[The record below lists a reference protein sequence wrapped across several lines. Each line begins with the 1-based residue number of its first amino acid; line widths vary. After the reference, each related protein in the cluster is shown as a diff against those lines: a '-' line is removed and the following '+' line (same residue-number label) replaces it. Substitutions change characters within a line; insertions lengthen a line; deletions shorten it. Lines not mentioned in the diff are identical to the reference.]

1 MYKFGILGV
10 GKMGGAILDGV
21 VSSGIYD
28 KKDILLYSPSEN
40 TQTNYKNKGFSF
52 ALNEKDL
59 FKNSEIILISIKPQ
73 LFDEVLS
80 KAIDLDFN
88 NKCILSIAA
97 GKSLKTISSYFKNA
111 TIVRAMPNLPASIKE
126 GAITVCFN
134 EDNKLKDEAIKILS
148 SIGIVRTIKE
158 EEMDDTLALNGS
170 MPAYAYLFAK
180 AFIDYATKKGI
191 DFDVA
196 RDLTCEAIKGSMDMI
211 LANKETPIQT
221 LIDNVCSKGGTTIA
235 GLNKLYDNE
244 FEKAIYEC
252 SEACSNRSKE
262 LGK

>member
-21 VSSGIYD
+21 VSAKLYD
-28 KKDILLYSPSEN
+28 KKEILLYSPEEEIKKA
-40 TQTNYKNKGFSF
+40 YEAKGFSF
-52 ALNEKDL
+52 ASNEKDL
-59 FKNSEIILISIKPQ
+59 FERANMILISIKPQ
-73 LFDEVLS
+73 VFPIALPNAEG
-80 KAIDLDFN
+80 LDFKG
-88 NKCILSIAA
+88 KCILSIAA
-97 GKSLKTISSYFKNA
+97 GKNIKTIASYFKNA

-126 GAITVCFN
+126 GAITVCSN
-134 EDNKLKDEAIKILS
+134 EDNELALDAIKVLS
-148 SIGIVRTIKE
+148 SIGVVRKIKE

-180 AFIDYATKKGI
+180 AFIDYAHKQGI
-191 DFDVA
+191 DYDVA
-196 RDLTCEAIKGSMDMI
+196 RDLTCAAVKGSMDMI

-252 SEACSNRSKE
+252 SEACANRSRE

>member
-21 VSSGIYD
+21 ISANLYD
-28 KKDILLYSPSEN
+28 KKEILLYTPDEII
-40 TQTNYKNKGFSF
+40 QKDYKAKGFTF
-52 ALNEKDL
+52 AKDEADL
-59 FKNSEIILISIKPQ
+59 FNNSSIILIAIKPQ
-73 LFDEVLS
+73 VFDVALPHAKS
-80 KAIDLDFN
+80 IDFN
-88 NKCILSIAA
+88 NRCILSIAA
-97 GKSLKTISSYFKNA
+97 GKNIKTIESYFKNA
-111 TIVRAMPNLPASIKE
+111 TVVRAMPNLPASIKE
-126 GAITVCFN
+126 GAITVCSNKEN
-134 EDNKLKDEAIKILS
+134 ELADEAIKILS
-148 SIGIVRTIKE
+148 SIGVVCKIKE
-158 EEMDDTLALNGS
+158 TEMDDTLALNGS

-180 AFIDYATKKGI
+180 AFIDYANQKGI
-191 DFDVA
+191 DYDVA
-196 RDLTCEAIKGSMDMI
+196 RDLTCAAIKGSMDMI

>member
-21 VSSGIYD
+21 ISSKIYD
-28 KKDILLYSPSEN
+28 KLDILLYTPDEEIKKK
-40 TQTNYKNKGFSF
+40 YILDGFNFSKD
-52 ALNEKDL
+52 ESDL
-59 FKNSEIILISIKPQ
+59 FNNSRIILIAIKPQ
-73 LFDEVLS
+73 VFEEALPNAL
-80 KAIDLDFN
+80 KIDFKN
-88 NKCILSIAA
+88 RCVLSIAA
-97 GKSLKTISSYFKNA
+97 GKNIKTISSYFKNA
-111 TIVRAMPNLPASIKE
+111 TIVRAMPNLPASIKK
-126 GAITVCFN
+126 GAITVCYTEEN
-134 EDNKLKDEAIKILS
+134 ELSLEAIKILS
-148 SIGIVRTIKE
+148 SIGVVRKIKE

-180 AFIDYATKKGI
+180 AFIDYANKKGI
-191 DFDVA
+191 DYDVA
-196 RDLTCEAIKGSMDMI
+196 IDLTCNAIKGSMDMI
-211 LANKETPIQT
+211 LENKDIPIQT

-235 GLNKLYDNE
+235 GLNKLYENE

>member
-21 VSSGIYD
+21 VKSKLYD
-28 KKDILLYSPSEN
+28 KNDILLYSPDEEIKN
-40 TQTNYKNKGFSF
+40 NYIKNGFNF
-52 ALNEKDL
+52 AESEKDL
-59 FKNSEIILISIKPQ
+59 FINSKIILISIKPQ
-73 LFDEVLS
+73 VFPIALPNAL
-80 KAIDLDFN
+80 DLDFKG
-88 NKCILSIAA
+88 KCILSIAA
-97 GKSLKTISSYFKNA
+97 GKNIKTISSYFKNA

-126 GAITVCFN
+126 GAITVCSN
-134 EDNKLKDEAIKILS
+134 EENELKDEAIKILS
-148 SIGIVRTIKE
+148 SIGIVCKIKE

-180 AFIDYATKKGI
+180 AFIDYANKKGI
-191 DFDVA
+191 SYDVA

-211 LANKETPIQT
+211 LANKDTPIET
-221 LIDNVCSKGGTTIA
+221 LIDNDCSKGGTTIA
-235 GLNKLYDNE
+235 GLNKLYENE